1 MAGDLN
7 RTILMGRLVSEPE
20 LKQTTTGFSVC
31 ESRIAVKRRFVR
43 EGGQD
48 VDFLSF
54 VAKRHNADY
63 LVRYFHKGDRIVI
76 VGELH
81 NEEYR
86 DKDGNKRSFVKVED
100 VEIYSIKEYRGDGA
114 QSEPTAEQQQ
124 SYNAPSYAKSNAP
137 TFDQLRGGD
146 DDLPF

>member
-114 QSEPTAEQQQ
+114 QSEPTVEQQQ
-124 SYNAPSYAKSNAP
+124 SYNAPSYAKSNSP
-137 TFDQLRGGD
+137 TFEQLRGGD

>member
-7 RTILMGRLVSEPE
+7 KVIMTGRLVSDPE
-20 LKQTTTGFSVC
+20 LKQTTTGFSVV
-31 ESRIAVKRRFVR
+31 ESRIAVKRKFVK

-48 VDFLSF
+48 VDFISF
-54 VAKRHNADY
+54 VAKRHHADF
-63 LVRYFHKGDRIVI
+63 LSRYFRKGDRIAI

-86 DKDGNKRSFVKVED
+86 DNAGNKRNFVKVDD
-100 VEIYSIKEYRGDGA
+100 VEVYSLKEFRGENA
-114 QSEPTAEQQQ
+114 QSGANEGQQG
-124 SYNAPSYAKSNAP
+124 YDAPQFAKNNSP
-137 TFDQLRGGD
+137 TFEQLRGGD

>member
-114 QSEPTAEQQQ
+114 QAEPTAEPQQ

>member
-7 RTILMGRLVSEPE
+7 RTILMGRLVAEPE
-20 LKQTTTGFSVC
+20 LKQTKTGFSVC
-31 ESRIAVKRRFVR
+31 ENRIAVKRRFVK
-43 EGGQD
+43 EGGQE

-63 LVRYFHKGDRIVI
+63 LTRYFHKGDRLVI
-76 VGELH
+76 IGELH

-86 DKDGNKRSFVKVED
+86 DNDGNKRSFVKVED
-100 VEIYSIKEYRGDGA
+100 VEVYSIKEYRGDTV
-114 QSEPTAEQQQ
+114 QSASNENEQQ
-124 SYNAPSYAKSNAP
+124 SYDAPQYAKENSP
-137 TFDQLRGGD
+137 SFDQLRGD

>member
-7 RTILMGRLVSEPE
+7 RAILMGRLVAEPE

-31 ESRIAVKRRFVR
+31 ENRIAVKRRFVKD
-43 EGGQD
+43 GGQE
-48 VDFLSF
+48 VDFFSF

-63 LVRYFHKGDRIVI
+63 LVRYFHKGDRLVI

-86 DKDGNKRSFVKVED
+86 DKDGNKRSFTKVED
-100 VEIYSIKEYRGDGA
+100 IEVYSIKEYRGD
-114 QSEPTAEQQQ
+114 SSTLETYENTQQN
-124 SYNAPSYAKSNAP
+124 YDAPSYSKNNTP
-137 TFDQLRGGD
+137 TFDQLRGD

>member
-31 ESRIAVKRRFVR
+31 ENRIAVKRRFVK

-54 VAKRHNADY
+54 VAKWHNADY
-63 LVRYFHKGDRIVI
+63 LGRYFHKGDRLVI

-86 DKDGNKRSFVKVED
+86 DKNGNKRSFVKVED
-100 VEIYSIKEYRGDGA
+100 VEIYSIKEYRGDSTRTDENGSA
-114 QSEPTAEQQQ
+114 QQN
-124 SYNAPSYAKSNAP
+124 YDAPSYAKNNAP
-137 TFDQLRGGD
+137 SFEQLRGD